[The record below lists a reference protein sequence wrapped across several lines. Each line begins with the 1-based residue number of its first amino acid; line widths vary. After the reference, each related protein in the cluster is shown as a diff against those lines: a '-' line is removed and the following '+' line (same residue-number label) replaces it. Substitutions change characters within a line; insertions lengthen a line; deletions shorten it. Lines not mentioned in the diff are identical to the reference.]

1 MSEKLRILVTGF
13 GPFPGA
19 PYNPTQPLVA
29 RLTRLRRPAFTDVEL
44 SSHIFPVTYRAVD
57 RELPLALQ
65 KHRPHALLMFG
76 LAGRTGYLRVETRA
90 RNAVTMLWPDAA
102 QTRARKGSIADGA
115 DAQRFGP
122 HTAKLLRAAEGTGLD
137 ARASRDAGSYLCN
150 YLSWRAI
157 EAVDAGNGPRLAAFV
172 HIPPLARGG
181 APRRKGFPR
190 ITLEE
195 LVDAGEAMLLEMVRL
210 ARSEPRRVGKAKRAH
225 HCVRRIEMVGT
236 AQTRLCPP
244 YRPRPH
250 PTLTLP
256 RTIAAFRPR
265 LHHAAPHFRDTY
277 ECANAAICIARG
289 PPWT

>member
-1 MSEKLRILVTGF
+1 VAAVSERLRILLTGF

-29 RLTRLRRPAFTDVEL
+29 RLMRLRRPAFADVEL
-44 SSHIFPVTYRAVD
+44 SSHIFPVTYKAVD
-57 RELPLALQ
+57 RELPVALA
-65 KHRPHALLMFG
+65 KHKPHAVLMFG

-102 QTRARKGSIADGA
+102 QTRARKGSIVDGA

-122 HTAKLLRAAEGTGLD
+122 HTAKLLHAAKGTGLD

-157 EAVDAGNGPRLAAFV
+157 EAVDAGNGLRLAAFI

-181 APRRKGFPR
+181 AVRRKGFPR

-210 ARSEPRRVGKAKRAH
+210 ARRA
-225 HCVRRIEMVGT
+225 
-236 AQTRLCPP
+236 A
-244 YRPRPH
+244 
-250 PTLTLP
+250 
-256 RTIAAFRPR
+256 
-265 LHHAAPHFRDTY
+265 
-277 ECANAAICIARG
+277 
-289 PPWT
+289 